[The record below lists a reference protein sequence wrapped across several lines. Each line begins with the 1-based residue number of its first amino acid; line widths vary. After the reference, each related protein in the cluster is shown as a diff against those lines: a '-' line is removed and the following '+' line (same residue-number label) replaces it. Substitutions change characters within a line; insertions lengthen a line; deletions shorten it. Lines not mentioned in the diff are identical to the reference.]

1 MPQYYIHLAQT
12 CLQQDLSRDDAGLAG
27 VYQVEVDCQAD
38 DPHAVTAALDA
49 FHDHI
54 GIRVLEDFEVGVKN
68 EAGDWVAESENED
81 DPDPEDMP
89 RAVFWGKI
97 DAVAQ
102 QEACQAFP
110 RNGRMSP

>member
-1 MPQYYIHLAQT
+1 MPNYFIHLAQI
-12 CLQQDLSRDDAGLAG
+12 CQAQDISRQDSGLAG
-27 VYQVEVDCQAD
+27 VYQVQVDCEPN

-54 GIRVLEDFEVGVKN
+54 GIRVLEDFEIGVKD

-89 RAVFWGKI
+89 RSVFWGKI
-97 DAVAQ
+97 DGPAQ
-102 QEACQAFP
+102 QETCQVSP
-110 RNGRMSP
+110 RGARMSP